1 MEQSYHKESIGLALY
16 FHRLANPGGAERMI
30 CQLASALVVRGFR
43 VYLISLDSPSD
54 QSFFPV
60 HDSVQW
66 FRLNYSPGFFDKFRR
81 TRVLLR
87 ILKNAGIQTLVG
99 FVISGDKTV
108 FAAAKLAGVN
118 LVVAERN
125 APTMYWLRYN
135 VLQRWVS
142 FSLLH
147 LADRI
152 TVQLP
157 GFIAGYPAT
166 LRGRIEIIPNPVP
179 VVMSQAS
186 PGIMNESGRYILLV
200 VSRLDAAQKRVDCLI
215 RAFSRVATEYPN
227 WDLLIIGNGP
237 ENSNLHRLIVE
248 FGLAGRVKIEPA
260 MLDVFNVYAKVHL
273 FAIPSLWEGFSNA
286 LAEAMK
292 HGLPAV
298 GFSGAAGVAEL
309 IGDGGWLAKGLDDE
323 VALAGELANA
333 MANDT
338 ERIRR
343 GQVAAELMRR
353 FEPEQQ
359 FDRWAEL
366 LGSLVVREMS

>member
-1 MEQSYHKESIGLALY
+1 
-16 FHRLANPGGAERMI
+16 
-30 CQLASALVVRGFR
+30 
-43 VYLISLDSPSD
+43 
-54 QSFFPV
+54 
-60 HDSVQW
+60 
-66 FRLNYSPGFFDKFRR
+66 
-81 TRVLLR
+81 
-87 ILKNAGIQTLVG
+87 
-99 FVISGDKTV
+99 
-108 FAAAKLAGVN
+108 
-118 LVVAERN
+118 
-125 APTMYWLRYN
+125 
-135 VLQRWVS
+135 
-142 FSLLH
+142 
-147 LADRI
+147 
-152 TVQLP
+152 
-157 GFIAGYPAT
+157 
-166 LRGRIEIIPNPVP
+166 
-179 VVMSQAS
+179 
-186 PGIMNESGRYILLV
+186 LLV

>member
-1 MEQSYHKESIGLALY
+1 
-16 FHRLANPGGAERMI
+16 
-30 CQLASALVVRGFR
+30 
-43 VYLISLDSPSD
+43 
-54 QSFFPV
+54 
-60 HDSVQW
+60 
-66 FRLNYSPGFFDKFRR
+66 
-81 TRVLLR
+81 
-87 ILKNAGIQTLVG
+87 
-99 FVISGDKTV
+99 VISGDKTV